1 MIEMEELSPKELKRL
16 NSKKGLKQFLL
27 NDGISKMKVLRNLSY
42 ETRIKKLQEELIKL
56 QNWVTE
62 NDEKIVILF
71 EGRDAA
77 GKGGAIRRITQHLNP
92 REFKVVALPKP
103 TAEEKGQWYFQRYIN
118 QLPREGKIVFF
129 DRSWYNR
136 AVVEPVNDFC
146 TQEEYHIFMDQVNDF
161 ERMIIQSG
169 ILLVKLYFSITKEE
183 QSMRFEAIKSSPL
196 KKWKFSKVDQNA
208 LRLWDDYT
216 EYKRKMFEQTNTDI
230 APWTIIKANK
240 KTKARI
246 EAIEHILSVIPYNPK
261 DEIIIKHVEME
272 DKVLD

>member
-1 MIEMEELSPKELKRL
+1 MHSLSKKELKLL

-27 NDGISKMKVLRNLSY
+27 NDGISKTKVLRNLTY
-42 ETRIKKLQEELIKL
+42 EVRIKKLQEELIKL

-62 NDEKIVILF
+62 NNEKIVVLF

-103 TAEEKGQWYFQRYIN
+103 TTEEEGQWYFQRYIN
-118 QLPREGKIVFF
+118 KLPREGKIVFF

-146 TQEEYHIFMDQVNDF
+146 TQEQYDIFMDQVNDF

-169 ILLVKLYFSITKEE
+169 IRLIKLYFSITKEE
-183 QSMRFEAIKSSPL
+183 QAMRFEAIKSNPI
-196 KKWKFSKVDQNA
+196 KKWKFSNVDQNA
-208 LRLWDDYT
+208 LRLWDVYT
-216 EYKRKMFEQTNTDI
+216 EYKCKMFEHTNTEI

-240 KTKARI
+240 KTEARI
-246 EAIEHILSVIPYNPK
+246 EAIEYILDVIPYNPK
-261 DEIIIKHVEME
+261 DETIIEHVEIE
-272 DKVLD
+272 EKVID